1 MLIPLWSVFVVFLFW
16 LRRFVIRFRVYLRF
30 SLYAEDCCCLGLSF
44 LRRRALLLAADK
56 AKQITPMLR
65 GSAALGPPS
74 YFLGVE
80 G

>member
-1 MLIPLWSVFVVFLFW
+1 MPIPLWLVFVVFLFW

-30 SLYAEDCCCLGLSF
+30 SLYAADCCCLGLSF
-44 LRRRALLLAADK
+44 LRRPALLRAAK
-56 AKQITPMLR
+56 TMQITPMLR